1 MGFFDIDFSDVAVG
15 AIEAVDVGIQQ
26 SIKKYENDKTRLRD
40 IKYTSKKAAYDKFD
54 TQVTDNA
61 KKIKE
66 AAAVFGGNV
75 DAVYSLIESEGSL
88 DAAVEAAN
96 LLKKQ
101 ENTLGINPLETLGLA
116 ESSASGVTVSQLA
129 RYSATPIKTQPVAKA
144 EDVATGFMR
153 FIPGAGERALE
164 SIDTGVSADLAAAG
178 YEDMGSTEDILST
191 MPEATANK
199 LKPYMLG
206 RVADPQQEMNRLIN
220 IQANLMSKGRDDE
233 ANSLKEEINRLNVVV
248 ASTET
253 QTYTPNMS
261 ITTKGIIS
269 SKFSNMYGLGG
280 NFSPDGSHISGT
292 QDRQL
297 LNELDRVSDYAE
309 GAIANAVQ
317 DGMTYDQASRM
328 VSTFVRDGQMFVYK
342 KDDDDFGPGEFIAV
356 EGQPLHD
363 IEGLLGEGVEKSPVF
378 DQSTT
383 SEAEVGDAATAG
395 SANEAA
401 PDNNIARLQQMD
413 QNSTEA
419 ETLRAKILRSQGGAE
434 KLAAAGL

>member
-88 DAAVEAAN
+88 DAAVAAAN
-96 LLKKQ
+96 DIKAIQKNQGIDPLAY
-101 ENTLGINPLETLGLA
+101 LGMA
-116 ESSASGVTVSQLA
+116 EASPTGVTVSQLA

-178 YEDMGSTEDILST
+178 YEEMGSREELLSS

-199 LKPYMLG
+199 IKPYMLG

-220 IQANLMSKGRDDE
+220 IQSNLYAQGK
-233 ANSLKEEINRLNVVV
+233 KEEADSIKNEVTRLAGVV
-248 ASTET
+248 TMT
-253 QTYTPNMS
+253 DKDNYTPNLS
-261 ITTKGIIS
+261 IATKGNVEQLIS
-269 SKFSNMYGLGG
+269 SKYGLGG
-280 NFSPDGSHISGT
+280 DYNAQGAWMSST
-292 QDRQL
+292 QDNQVVT
-297 LNELDRVSDYAE
+297 ELSRVGSYAE
-309 GAIANAVQ
+309 GFIEEAVK
-317 DGMTYDQASRM
+317 DG
-328 VSTFVRDGQMFVYK
+328 VSYGFATRKVNEFIRDNKNFVYIPNT
-342 KDDDDFGPGEFIAV
+342 DGYGPGEFKEA
-356 EGQPLHD
+356 EGELFETSLVGATPEQVID
-363 IEGLLGEGVEKSPVF
+363 K
-378 DQSTT
+378 STT

-395 SANEAA
+395 SVNEAA
-401 PDNNIARLQQMD
+401 PDNNIARLKQMD

-419 ETLRAKILRSQGGAE
+419 EALRAKILRSQGGAE